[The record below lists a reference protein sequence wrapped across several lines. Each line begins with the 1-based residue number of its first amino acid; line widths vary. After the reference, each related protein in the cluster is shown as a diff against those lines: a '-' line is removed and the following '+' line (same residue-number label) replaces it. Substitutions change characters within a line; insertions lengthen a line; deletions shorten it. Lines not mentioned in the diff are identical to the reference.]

1 MHSAPSSAP
10 RNIAVDLQPPS
21 FSWSPPPLLDQN
33 GVITKYTVK
42 IVEVESGRRI
52 QQLDVNS
59 TTTSVALPDLT
70 LTPCYTYQFSVTAY
84 TVEYGPSAMLDVKTT
99 SGNSEFSILCA

>member
-10 RNIAVDLQPPS
+10 RNIAVDLQNPS
-21 FSWSPPPLLDQN
+21 FSWSPPPILNQK
-33 GVITKYTVK
+33 GIITKYTVK

-52 QQLDVNS
+52 QQFDVNS
-59 TTTSVALPDLT
+59 TTTSVALPDVT

-99 SGNSEFSILCA
+99 FGNSEFSILCA